1 MIEINAENQ
10 ILGRLASRIALI
22 LRGKHSPAFQP
33 HILSKEKVVVSN
45 VDKIRFTGKKLEQK
59 KYFHYSGY
67 PGGLRE
73 KRMKEVFEKNP
84 NEVLRI
90 AVLGMLPKN
99 RLRKEMIKN
108 LQFK

>member
-22 LRGKHSPAFQP
+22 LRGKHSPSFQP

-45 VDKIRFTGKKLEQK
+45 VDKIKFTGKKLEQK